1 VKKRNSLCYNLT
13 TLLQIDTLHIQVCVC
28 VCVGGGVGGGGGG
41 HINNAFPV
49 CVTLMPRCNETWERI
64 PIGFV

>member
-28 VCVGGGVGGGGGG
+28 VCVLGVGVGGGGGG
-41 HINNAFPV
+41 GVILITHFLYV
-49 CVTLMPRCNETWERI
+49 LH
-64 PIGFV
+64 